1 MSLSCLR
8 GMGECAMPRERG
20 GLIAIGDAV
29 FGLPGPGP
37 PQSAANG
44 TTVLHPLRSGEADCM
59 SFQNP
64 SSERLPVAEHGM
76 AVRDPSHSVLRNI
89 SPTSVWRS
97 SKRSKSSMVPSEN
110 TCPAQSVF
118 FGLSDEQPLSVLVP
132 LSRKIFEYGL
142 SKFSS
147 HSFSIPLPAIPFSL
161 LLLMNVNAITFA
173 EPESSLDGIAQFT
186 HHKLR

>member
-1 MSLSCLR
+1 MQ
-8 GMGECAMPRERG
+8 RERG

-37 PQSAANG
+37 LQSAANG
-44 TTVLHPLRSGEADCM
+44 TTVLHPLRSGEADCR

-97 SKRSKSSMVPSEN
+97 SKRSKYSIVPSEN
-110 TCPAQSVF
+110 TGHAQSVF
-118 FGLSDEQPLSVLVP
+118 FALSNEQPLSVLVP
-132 LSRKIFEYGL
+132 LSREIFEYGR

-147 HSFSIPLPAIPFSL
+147 YSFSIPLPAIPCSL
-161 LLLMNVNAITFA
+161 LLNENAVTFA
-173 EPESSLDGIAQFT
+173 EPESSLDGIVQFT

>member
-1 MSLSCLR
+1 MQ
-8 GMGECAMPRERG
+8 RERG

-44 TTVLHPLRSGEADCM
+44 TTVLHPLRSGEADCR

-64 SSERLPVAEHGM
+64 SSERLPVAERGM

-97 SKRSKSSMVPSEN
+97 SKRSKYSIVPSEN
-110 TCPAQSVF
+110 TCPAKSVF
-118 FGLSDEQPLSVLVP
+118 FALSNEQPLSVLVP
-132 LSRKIFEYGL
+132 PSREIFEYGL

-147 HSFSIPLPAIPFSL
+147 YLFPIPLPAIPCSL
-161 LLLMNVNAITFA
+161 LLNENAVTFA
-173 EPESSLDGIAQFT
+173 EPESSLDGIVQFT